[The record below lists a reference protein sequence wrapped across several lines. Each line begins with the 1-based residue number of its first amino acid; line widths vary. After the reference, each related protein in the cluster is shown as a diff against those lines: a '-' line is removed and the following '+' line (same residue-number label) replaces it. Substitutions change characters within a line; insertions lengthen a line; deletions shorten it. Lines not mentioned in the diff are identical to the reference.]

1 MGSYPRGHRNRL
13 RGYRYLRA
21 LHSHGDHTRSDAPD
35 RIVRENFA
43 VLSTLLPESKKSN
56 IETAMSRYMEFE
68 NLKSQIVELSRKNTD
83 LRAVG
88 IALKEKRKAM
98 LACQDAL
105 VALDQAIRAE
115 PITSTIPSGRSQ

>member
-1 MGSYPRGHRNRL
+1 
-13 RGYRYLRA
+13 
-21 LHSHGDHTRSDAPD
+21 
-35 RIVRENFA
+35 
-43 VLSTLLPESKKSN
+43 
-56 IETAMSRYMEFE
+56 MSRYMEFE

-105 VALDQAIRAE
+105 VALEQAIRAE